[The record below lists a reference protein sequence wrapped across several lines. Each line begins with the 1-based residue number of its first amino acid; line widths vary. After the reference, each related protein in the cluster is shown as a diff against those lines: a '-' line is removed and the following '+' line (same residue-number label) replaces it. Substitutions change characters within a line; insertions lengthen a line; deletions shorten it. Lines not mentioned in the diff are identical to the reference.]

1 MEITPMGTT
10 LNECWKKSHRKK
22 SHGKKV
28 TNLGRKKKV
37 TEKSHKKRIMLFLN
51 FWLGI
56 NIIFIVTIIIT
67 LFCLD

>member
-10 LNECWKKSHRKK
+10 KRMLEKSHRKK

-37 TEKSHKKRIMLFLN
+37 TEKSQKKESCFSST
-51 FWLGI
+51 FG
-56 NIIFIVTIIIT
+56 
-67 LFCLD
+67 